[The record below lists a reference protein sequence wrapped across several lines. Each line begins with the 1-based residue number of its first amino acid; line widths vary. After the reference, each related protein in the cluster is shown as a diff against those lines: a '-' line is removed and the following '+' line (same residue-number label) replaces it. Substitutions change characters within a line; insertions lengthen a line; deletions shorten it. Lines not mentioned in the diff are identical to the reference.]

1 MLPAAILHR
10 KGTACTYHLYTT
22 TMEITT
28 EFWYL
33 LPIATLIATIAM
45 SSGIGGAVFF
55 SPLFMIA
62 LKLDPKIAIGAALAT
77 ELFGFTS
84 GLVAYIKAKLIDYKL
99 GLNLMMIS
107 IPFAILGTVYGDLV
121 PPVILKAI
129 FAVGIIFIG
138 YQLYTSWRQE
148 EKEKLAAAHTKEFE
162 TEYEN
167 ELIDSEGNVYRY
179 TICNKN
185 MGRMFAAIGGAFLG
199 MISVGLAELQEYHLV
214 AKCKVPT
221 RVAVATS
228 IFVVVVTVLVASIG
242 HFYEF
247 VQQGGAVFNQVLN
260 IIVFTIPGVIIG
272 GQIGPKLQKVIPA
285 DVMKVGISILFVLV
299 GAFMLYTLI

>member
-1 MLPAAILHR
+1 
-10 KGTACTYHLYTT
+10 
-22 TMEITT
+22 MEITI

-33 LPIATLIATIAM
+33 FPISIVIATIAM

-55 SPLFMIA
+55 SPLFMIG
-62 LKLDPKIAIGAALAT
+62 LGLEPKIAIGTALAT
-77 ELFGFTS
+77 ELFGFSS
-84 GLVAYIKAKLIDYKL
+84 GLYAYLKAKLIDFKL
-99 GLNLMMIS
+99 GINLLMIS
-107 IPFAILGTVYGDLV
+107 VPFAILGTVYGDLV
-121 PPVILKAI
+121 PPLILKTI
-129 FAVGIIFIG
+129 FGIGIIFIG
-138 YQLYTSWRQE
+138 YQLYVSWRQE
-148 EKEKLAAAHTKEFE
+148 EKEKLEANHKKEFKVN
-162 TEYEN
+162 YEST
-167 ELIDSEGNVYRY
+167 LTDADGNVYNY

-228 IFVVVVTVLVASIG
+228 IFVVVITVLVASIG

-247 VQQGGAVFNQVLN
+247 SQEGSEVMTQVINL
-260 IIVFTIPGVIIG
+260 IIFTIPGVIIG
-272 GQIGPKLQKVIPA
+272 GQIGPKLQKIIPA
-285 DVMKVGISILFVLV
+285 DKMKVGISILFILV